1 MPCGRSVPPPITA
14 PRGDGAVS
22 EDDGAVRKQESAP
35 EISTAV
41 GAAVVLL
48 ALAGI
53 CALLA
58 SHLLIGALRL
68 AAGVLAGAGLG
79 MLVLPI
85 ARRWLP
91 RQRRRLLA
99 AALALLVAAALTVPA
114 AVDSRTPPHDDPAVA
129 VLEPLDEHAPLISV
143 SSSSDTYA
151 SPGLSQPRRRH
162 QQH

>member
-41 GAAVVLL
+41 GEAVVLL

-68 AAGVLAGAGLG
+68 TAGVLAGQAWGCWSCRSPADG
-79 MLVLPI
+79 CPGS
-85 ARRWLP
+85 
-91 RQRRRLLA
+91 
-99 AALALLVAAALTVPA
+99 A
-114 AVDSRTPPHDDPAVA
+114 AVCWPQPSPCWSRRP
-129 VLEPLDEHAPLISV
+129 
-143 SSSSDTYA
+143 
-151 SPGLSQPRRRH
+151 
-162 QQH
+162 